1 MTPSQV
7 LHTEFLV
14 SVSGIRR
21 KDIKHGAAA
30 VATETPKLHSQVNLT
45 QVGSLLVGDVVGLGS
60 PGRLDHVPVGQ
71 GALAGGSL
79 VAGELVEERKQ
90 IRGIGAADHGAQPM
104 LQSKVPGDEQGR

>member
-45 QVGSLLVGDVVGLGS
+45 QVGSLLVGDVSKFVLIQS
-60 PGRLDHVPVGQ
+60 NTRFKLKF
-71 GALAGGSL
+71 LAGDTQVNL
-79 VAGELVEERKQ
+79 ICERLFIAYTAMAGVVVEPDSNVMTYVDV
-90 IRGIGAADHGAQPM
+90 IFD
-104 LQSKVPGDEQGR
+104 